1 MRIPKLIL
9 SAFAVGIL
17 MTAFISCEKNEYVQ
31 PDRDVVTQQETGSD
45 RGIDDGNCDNHDDR
59 DGGNCGGG

>member
-9 SAFAVGIL
+9 SAFAVGVL

-31 PDRDVVTQQETGSD
+31 PDRNVATEQATGID
-45 RGIDDGNCDNHDDR
+45 RDTDDGNCDNHDGR
-59 DGGNCGGG
+59 DGHNCGGG

>member
-17 MTAFISCEKNEYVQ
+17 MTAFISCEKNEYAQ
-31 PDRDVVTQQETGSD
+31 PDRNVMTEEATGSD
-45 RGIDDGNCDNHDDR
+45 RGGDTTTTCGNDKD
-59 DGGNCGGG
+59 GNCGGG